1 MKVFVVQPTVP
12 HYRTEFFSGVGRR
25 LGGQLILMASPHIP
39 GGPSSI
45 PAHGLADI
53 IYAPDHTLSSWRGDK
68 LYWQSGL
75 NLRGAS
81 TGDVLLVPGNPRF
94 LSVYPLLIKARA
106 RGMGIIVQGHG
117 WSSSSRPWLARIRHL
132 LWRFADVA
140 LLYTDEEREQFIAN
154 GFAPDRV
161 FATNNTM
168 GTQAIEQARAHWTPD
183 RLSSGTGRVSPSG
196 FQILFCGR
204 LTPKAELHV
213 LIDALAALKQR
224 GQRVQLVIIGGGD
237 QDAALKAKMAAVGLT
252 EQITW
257 LGPIHDEMQLAPW
270 FLQSDL
276 FVYPGAIGLSLLHAF
291 NYGLPVVTHDQLKQ
305 HNPEISAL
313 ESGRSGA
320 LFAKGDAA
328 ALADTLEGLLNNDAL
343 RADMSARAEH
353 TIKTR
358 FHTTIMVDRFM
369 AAAERAHQ
377 LAMQRQGKGKA

>member
-1 MKVFVVQPTVP
+1 MKAFIVQPTVP
-12 HYRTEFFSGVGRR
+12 HYRTEFFSGIARR
-25 LGGQLILMASPHIP
+25 LGGQLTLMASPHIP
-39 GGPSSI
+39 GGPSSV
-45 PAHGLADI
+45 PARDLGDMR
-53 IYAPDHTLSSWRGDK
+53 YAPDHTLSSWRGDK

-75 NLRGAS
+75 NIQGAS
-81 TGDVLLVPGNPRF
+81 AGDVLLVPGNPRF

-183 RLSSGTGRVSPSG
+183 RLETGAGRVRPSG
-196 FQILFCGR
+196 HQILFCGR
-204 LTPKAELHV
+204 LTAKAELQV
-213 LIDALAALKQR
+213 LLDALAALKQR
-224 GQRVQLVIIGGGD
+224 GQSVQLVIIGGGD
-237 QDAALKAKMAAVGLT
+237 QESALKDRAVSLGLAQ
-252 EQITW
+252 QITW

-270 FLQSDL
+270 FLQSDV

-313 ESGRSGA
+313 EPGRSGA
-320 LFAKGDAA
+320 LFAKGNSA
-328 ALADTLEGLLNNDAL
+328 ALADTLEGLLNNESL
-343 RADMSARAEH
+343 RADMSARAKH

-377 LAMQRQGKGKA
+377 LAMQRKGMA

>member
-1 MKVFVVQPTVP
+1 MQVKVIQPTVP
-12 HYRTEFFSGVGRR
+12 HYRVEFFEGVAQRLQGR
-25 LGGQLILMASPHIP
+25 LTLSTSQHIP
-39 GGPSSI
+39 GGPASVDAKRLPSVQYKPNHRLI
-45 PAHGLADI
+45 VMGQ
-53 IYAPDHTLSSWRGDK
+53 DK
-68 LYWQSGL
+68 IYWQCGL
-75 NLRGAS
+75 SLTPS
-81 TGDVLLVPGNPRF
+81 QPGDVLLVPGNPRF

-140 LLYTDEEREQFIAN
+140 LLYTDEERNQFIAN

-183 RLSSGTGRVSPSG
+183 RLSSGAGRVSPSG

-224 GQRVQLVIIGGGD
+224 GQCVQLVIIGGGD
-237 QDAALKAKMAAVGLT
+237 QDAALKAKMAALGLT

-291 NYGLPVVTHDQLKQ
+291 NYGLPVVTHDQLKL

-313 ESGRSGA
+313 EPGRSGA
-320 LFAKGDAA
+320 LFAKGDAV
-328 ALADTLEGLLNNDAL
+328 ALADTLEGLLNNGAL

-377 LAMQRQGKGKA
+377 LAMLRKNVA